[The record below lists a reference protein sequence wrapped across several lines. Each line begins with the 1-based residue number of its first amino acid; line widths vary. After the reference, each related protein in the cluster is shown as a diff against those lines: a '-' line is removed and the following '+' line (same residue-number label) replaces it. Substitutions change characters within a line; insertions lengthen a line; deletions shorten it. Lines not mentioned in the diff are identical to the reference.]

1 MERSMKASWMAS
13 LLPRPFWAA
22 DRAMAAHN
30 RQPRD
35 DRTSKR
41 KSVRALE
48 HDPEKWKPVFRKDH
62 ARQKHEPEKIEPRFP
77 KDYAHKATPFTE
89 PHPASR
95 ITSPLLE

>member
-1 MERSMKASWMAS
+1 MKASWTAS

-41 KSVRALE
+41 KSVLALE
-48 HDPEKWKPVFRKDH
+48 YDPEKWKPVFRKDH
-62 ARQKHEPEKIEPRFP
+62 AHQQHDPKKWSPIFP
-77 KDYAHKATPFTE
+77 
-89 PHPASR
+89 
-95 ITSPLLE
+95 